1 MNGIFSRRGAAS
13 VFGFAAIA
21 VAVAGCDSDAA
32 SRSAP
37 SANVVENTRHDLY
50 QDETP
55 YLRSQVDA
63 VRGRRWVLTSGGVEL
78 YEAST
83 GRKLAQ
89 IALPEWL
96 WVSREYACPPDLAI
110 GPRGEAVITSNV
122 VPTLWRVD
130 PISLVASKNQLA
142 IEEDTGKDVG
152 ITALMYSS
160 QQGAYFAVS
169 ATHGSLWRIDAQ
181 LRRAQSIPLSAPLP
195 RSCALATPPRE
206 PDRRV
211 SRAVGFCMRG
221 EQGDL
226 TVTLAP
232 DQRSGY
238 VRAGQCNT

>member
-13 VFGFAAIA
+13 VIGFAAIA

-32 SRSAP
+32 YRSAP
-37 SANVVENTRHDLY
+37 SANVVENIRHDPY

-55 YLRSQVDA
+55 NLRSKVDA
-63 VRGRRWVLTSGGVEL
+63 VRGRRWVLTSDGVEL
-78 YEAST
+78 YETSS

-96 WVSREYACPPDLAI
+96 WVSRDYACPPDLAI

-142 IEEDTGKDVG
+142 IGEDTGKDVG
-152 ITALMYSS
+152 ITALMYSP

-169 ATHGSLWRIDAQ
+169 GAHGSLWRIDTQ
-181 LRRAQSIPLSAPLP
+181 LQRAQSIPLPAPLP
-195 RSCALATPPRE
+195 RTCALATPPRE
-206 PDRRV
+206 ADRRV
-211 SRAVGFCMRG
+211 SRAVAFCIRG

-238 VRAGQCNT
+238 VRAGQCMS